1 MKKALSFL
9 LCLVLML
16 TLLASCNNDETATSI
31 ENSIVSENPETSETS
46 QEIKLPPE
54 NTLYFTEYYCIS
66 YEHFSRGI
74 FGNEK
79 IAEVDSYLQDQST
92 GNENGLGRYLE
103 NNNVD
108 DAYFMVGVSCHL
120 ENPQNDYDI
129 ESKKAIDFLRTTL
142 AEYNFLQLEE
152 HPMKFDSEYY
162 KKWMTLTSSKEL
174 FALDIEYLKKKL
186 PNIDFD
192 FDKVQEGSKLR
203 ELNKTIYRIVGYIS
217 GKDLKALAEN
227 YKGDREIFFTW
238 FPAPDDQERWLT
250 IDPKYR
256 E

>member
-1 MKKALSFL
+1 MKKTLAIL

-16 TLLASCNNDETATSI
+16 SVLASCSSDEIITSC
-31 ENSIVSENPETSETS
+31 EDSEIAESSPDP
-46 QEIKLPPE
+46 QIPPE
-54 NTLYFTEYYCIS
+54 NTLYFTEYYYLLS
-66 YEHFSRGI
+66 EFHTRKI
-74 FGNEK
+74 FGNDQ
-79 IAEVDSYLQDQST
+79 ILEVDSCMKDALYT
-92 GNENGLGRYLE
+92 ENENGLGRYLE

-108 DAYFMVGVSCHL
+108 DTYFMVGVYCHL
-120 ENPQNDYDI
+120 ENPQNDHDV
-129 ESKKAIDFLRTTL
+129 EKEKAIDFLRTTL
-142 AEYNFLQLEE
+142 AEYSFLELEE

-162 KKWMTLTSSKEL
+162 KKWMTLTSSKEM

-192 FDKVQEGSKLR
+192 KISISSKLR
-203 ELNKTIYRIVGYIS
+203 ELNTVVYLIVGYIS

-227 YKGDREIFFTW
+227 YKGDREIYFTW

-250 IDPKYR
+250 IDPDYR